1 MCCGRRHRGLYDA
14 EDDGKD
20 GDTVEE
26 VGRPLAM
33 SAYFLLHARRQ
44 LAFDIWWLGLAVWI
58 ICIVERTGI
67 EDPATPYFNVFS
79 ILFEV
84 SCALASM
91 H

>member
-1 MCCGRRHRGLYDA
+1 
-14 EDDGKD
+14 
-20 GDTVEE
+20 
-26 VGRPLAM
+26 M